1 MQGREKG
8 SKIWKRGIEKKQQ
21 NGKGEIK
28 RKTNDS
34 TGQEN
39 DEWKTYLVLWK
50 KHRGMETPEYEDETS
65 PSPPGPIRR
74 NKKQWQAENIKPMIK
89 PLLELPKYKKK
100 LSNLGTHL

>member
-1 MQGREKG
+1 
-8 SKIWKRGIEKKQQ
+8 
-21 NGKGEIK
+21 
-28 RKTNDS
+28 
-34 TGQEN
+34 
-39 DEWKTYLVLWK
+39 
-50 KHRGMETPEYEDETS
+50 METPEYEDETS